1 MAVKTTFKGLV
12 PADDPMFTG
21 RYEVF
26 SSKSNGAMGPVG
38 QEPLPAE
45 VIQVVAIHSADYW
58 VKVVDFL
65 QQNWALINDETDGRV
80 RIHFI
85 NDRSG
90 VFDELTFSSVDE
102 ARDAL
107 IGNRFQKFSD
117 SPDLQSFL
125 HPPLAPFHQTS
136 HPNGPIYSSGRFW
149 K

>member
-26 SSKSNGAMGPVG
+26 SSKSNGAAGPVG

-45 VIQVVAIHSADYW
+45 GNQVVAIHSGEYW

-65 QQNWALINDETDGRV
+65 QQNWALIDEDADGRA
-80 RIHFI
+80 RIFFI
-85 NDRSG
+85 NDTSG
-90 VFDELTFSSVDE
+90 IFDELIFESTKHAQE
-102 ARDAL
+102 ALMA
-107 IGNRFQKFSD
+107 NRFREFSD
-117 SPDLQSFL
+117 SPDLQSLL
-125 HPPLAPFHQTS
+125 HPPLAPFQRAS